1 MARKI
6 TEISPLRTFLGGF
19 LISVHSI
26 YANSPATIIAENQ
39 RRNSVKQSRSRQ
51 QLFAERL
58 LRCLADQRGASHADS
73 RRLPYSISCSRSAY
87 RGMASSARHPPT
99 FFRRLFL
106 RRTDGLPHF
115 VQRHRVKIRSLR
127 YHLTAGQ
134 SKIL

>member
-6 TEISPLRTFLGGF
+6 TEISPLRTFFGDF

-39 RRNSVKQSRSRQ
+39 RRNSVKQVPSITFCCASSSLPCRSARRKPCRQ
-51 QLFAERL
+51 PP
-58 LRCLADQRGASHADS
+58 SS
-73 RRLPYSISCSRSAY
+73 VIYSPAWHRSAY